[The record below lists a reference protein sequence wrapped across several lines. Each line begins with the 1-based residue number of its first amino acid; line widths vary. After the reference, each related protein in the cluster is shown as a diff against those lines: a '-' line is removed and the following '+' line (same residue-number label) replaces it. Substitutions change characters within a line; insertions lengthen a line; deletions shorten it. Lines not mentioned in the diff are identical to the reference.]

1 MRMVYRLNYISLPAN
16 NNPETMY
23 VISKWYVKP
32 GNKVKA
38 GDALVAYE
46 EDKSVVD
53 IYSDYDGEIIE
64 IYVQND
70 ETAAPGTK
78 LCSIG

>member
-1 MRMVYRLNYISLPAN
+1 M
-16 NNPETMY
+16 
-23 VISKWYVKP
+23 
-32 GNKVKA
+32 KA

-64 IYVQND
+64 IYIQDD

-78 LCSIG
+78 ICAIG